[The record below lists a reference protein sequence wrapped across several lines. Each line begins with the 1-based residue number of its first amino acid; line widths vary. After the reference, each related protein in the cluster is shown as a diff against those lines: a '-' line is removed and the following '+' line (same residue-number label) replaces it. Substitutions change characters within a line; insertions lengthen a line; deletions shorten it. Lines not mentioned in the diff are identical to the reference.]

1 MRVTLCKRNWWWL
14 LRKRKPSSLG
24 WFPSSS
30 KKPLPWGFW
39 WSHWPLADVDM
50 QPTISLW
57 QIQICNVSTLH
68 HPREQTKIFQIEHDI
83 LTTENNV
90 KICHKPNTPCFSKN
104 LPKFI
109 LIIKDK
115 YLIHPL
121 KTQRHM
127 IMMFAWMQ

>member
-1 MRVTLCKRNWWWL
+1 
-14 LRKRKPSSLG
+14 
-24 WFPSSS
+24 
-30 KKPLPWGFW
+30 
-39 WSHWPLADVDM
+39 
-50 QPTISLW
+50 
-57 QIQICNVSTLH
+57 
-68 HPREQTKIFQIEHDI
+68 

-90 KICHKPNTPCFSKN
+90 KICHKPNT